1 MISIVIPALNEEK
14 YLPKLLDCIKS
25 QSYTDYEVIVADA
38 DSIDNTRKI
47 ALKNGYRIAKG
58 GMPAV
63 GRNKGARMAKG
74 SLILF
79 LDADVQFGNDFLKN
93 SVEEF
98 KKRNLSVA
106 GFRLL
111 PLGNNILDKVFFYI
125 FNLWTMSTQF
135 FYPNAAGAGIMCK
148 KEIHEKID
156 GFDETIKLSEDMDYV
171 KRCGKIGKFR
181 ILKSPRLYVAMRRF
195 DTEGRIKVGFKLL
208 MSALHRIFLGEIRT
222 NVFKYDLKYRK

>member
-1 MISIVIPALNEEK
+1 
-14 YLPKLLDCIKS
+14 
-25 QSYTDYEVIVADA
+25 
-38 DSIDNTRKI
+38 
-47 ALKNGYRIAKG
+47 
-58 GMPAV
+58 
-63 GRNKGARMAKG
+63 
-74 SLILF
+74 
-79 LDADVQFGNDFLKN
+79 
-93 SVEEF
+93 
-98 KKRNLSVA
+98 
-106 GFRLL
+106 
-111 PLGNNILDKVFFYI
+111 
-125 FNLWTMSTQF
+125 
-135 FYPNAAGAGIMCK
+135 MCK

>member
-208 MSALHRIFLGEIRT
+208 MSALHRIFVGEIRT
-222 NVFKYDLKYRK
+222 DVLKYDLKYRK

>member
-111 PLGNNILDKVFFYI
+111 PLCNNILDKVFFYI